1 MKINEGYL
9 ALLEK
14 HIDDVIYDK
23 RENTLGDWIADYG
36 AVVND
41 DMRISFGSHLSL
53 QMMLERRD
61 KEVIRFVLQNKAPFG
76 AFLIAARCHLPA
88 AAPVEVIHRI
98 HPLALAPC
106 LIRCESL
113 AVSSIA
119 HPSRGPS
126 G

>member
-23 RENTLGDWIADYG
+23 KENTLGDWISDYG

-61 KEVIRFVLQNKAPFG
+61 KEVIRVVLQQ
-76 AFLIAARCHLPA
+76 LIIK
-88 AAPVEVIHRI
+88 E
-98 HPLALAPC
+98 
-106 LIRCESL
+106 
-113 AVSSIA
+113 
-119 HPSRGPS
+119 
-126 G
+126 